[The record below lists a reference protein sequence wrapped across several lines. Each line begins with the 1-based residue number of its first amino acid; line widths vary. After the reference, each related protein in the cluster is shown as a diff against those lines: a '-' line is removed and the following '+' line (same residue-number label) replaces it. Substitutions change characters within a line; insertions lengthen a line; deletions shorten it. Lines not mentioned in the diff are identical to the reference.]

1 MAKAFKCDI
10 CGKFSDDLEHKA
22 EVRYRNNFYGE
33 SYEFFHTEGNYDLCS
48 DCFKKLIAFTKSLKQ
63 EKEQKNNG

>member
-10 CGKFSDDLEHKA
+10 CGKFSDDLEHKT
-22 EVRYRNNFYGE
+22 EVRYRNGFYGGL
-33 SYEFFHTEGNYDLCS
+33 YEYFHTEENSDLCP
-48 DCFKKLIAFTKSLKQ
+48 DCFKKLIAFSKSLIQ